1 MKWWKRV
8 IFSVISIILGYCSLD
23 YLFYA
28 FQLLANIRNQ
38 SGKYHPREDGVQQL
52 LGAGLF
58 FLWFVVI
65 AFYFYLISKSSNQID
80 LIESD
85 KKTGKERIKRKWFD
99 KVLQIAFLLTGMLLR
114 WGYLIFIYFPNS

>member
-8 IFSVISIILGYCSLD
+8 VFSVVSIILGYCSLD

-28 FQLLANIRNQ
+28 FQLLANKKNQ
-38 SGKYHPREDGVQQL
+38 SGEYRPGEDGVQQL

-58 FLWFVVI
+58 FLWFVI
-65 AFYFYLISKSSNQID
+65 LAFYFYLIKKSSNQID
-80 LIESD
+80 LIEADS
-85 KKTGKERIKRKWFD
+85 KTGRERIKRKWFD
-99 KVLQIAFLLTGMLLR
+99 KVLQVAFLLTGMLLR